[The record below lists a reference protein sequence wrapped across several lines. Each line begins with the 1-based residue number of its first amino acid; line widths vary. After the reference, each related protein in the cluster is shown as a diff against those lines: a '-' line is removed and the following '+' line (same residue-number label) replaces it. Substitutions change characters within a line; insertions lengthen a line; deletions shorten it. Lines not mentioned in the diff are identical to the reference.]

1 VQGKTSCNGLSN
13 SVAARSDGK
22 TAMPPRAYAQDFGL
36 YAPNGARKYLN
47 RTERQRVLA
56 AAAALK
62 PDEALFAL
70 TLAWTGARV
79 SEVLALTASSFQ
91 VESGTVAIQ
100 TLKRRKHHVR
110 EVPLPPELMAAL
122 DRRFGLSNKR
132 RDPRAA
138 DHRLWPWHRV
148 TAWRLVKRV
157 MHQSGVGGRQ
167 ACPRG
172 LRHAFGVGSLQSGV
186 PLNLVQRWLGH
197 ARISTTAIYADASG
211 PEETALAERFWSK
224 SS

>member
-1 VQGKTSCNGLSN
+1 MSN
-13 SVAARSDGK
+13 SVAARSEGR
-22 TAMPPRAYAQDFGL
+22 AAVPPRAYAQDFGL

-47 RTERQRVLA
+47 RAERQRVLA
-56 AAAALK
+56 ATTGLK
-62 PDEALFAL
+62 PHEALFAL

-100 TLKRRKHHVR
+100 TLKRRRHHMR

-122 DRRFGLSNKR
+122 DRHFGLSNKW

-148 TAWRLVKRV
+148 TAWRLVKR
-157 MHQSGVGGRQ
+157 MMQRSGVEGRQ
-167 ACPRG
+167 ASPRG
-172 LRHAFGVGSLQSGV
+172 LRHAFGVGSLQAGV
-186 PLNLVQRWLGH
+186 PLNLLQRWLGH

-211 PEETALAERFWSK
+211 PEELHFAECFWRGK
-224 SS
+224 